1 MQVSSSNQ
9 SISNLQ
15 RKAIVNTINNKL
27 SAQNESEVIRPIPSP
42 GVVRRGSIEGLQRST
57 SLRHRGEKN
66 KVTPPKLGTI
76 SRCRS
81 NSVPD
86 EANEDGDTNENYDKD
101 SEVEIMR
108 QFVAKDKKIINRGDS
123 VR

>member
-42 GVVRRGSIEGLQRST
+42 GVVRRGSIEGLQRS
-57 SLRHRGEKN
+57 
-66 KVTPPKLGTI
+66 
-76 SRCRS
+76 
-81 NSVPD
+81 
-86 EANEDGDTNENYDKD
+86 
-101 SEVEIMR
+101 
-108 QFVAKDKKIINRGDS
+108 NRID
-123 VR
+123 